1 MIDICRVQESLRRQ
15 RIDGWLFADFHD
27 RDSLGLKLL
36 GLQAKKISTR
46 RWYYWIPANGRPV
59 KIAHAI
65 ESHRLEAL
73 EGDTLLYAGREKLV
87 AALSFVLGSGHTIA
101 MQYSPYCNLPT
112 ISMVDAGTAELVKSI
127 GNVLVSSADLVQEF
141 EASLTAEQIASHVR
155 ASQKVHHVLAEIVK
169 GISKYLD
176 QGSPQT
182 ERQVQ
187 LQILDSFEAEGL
199 TCDGSLPIVA
209 VNEHAADP
217 HFEVSPE
224 ASSLLQRGDRLLIDL
239 WARENE
245 SHSMY
250 YDIAWCYQLQT
261 DPSEE
266 YARLFSI
273 AVSARKAACD
283 LVKSRLASGAP
294 LQGWEVDAAAREVI
308 SGQGLGEYFTHR
320 TGHSIGE
327 EVHGCGVNIDGFET
341 RDERLVI
348 PAICFSIEPGIY
360 RDSIGVRTEVDILVD
375 RNGVPNI
382 YGPVQDQLIIL

>member
-87 AALSFVLGSGHTIA
+87 AALSFVLGTGHTIA

-217 HFEVSPE
+217 HFEVSPGI
-224 ASSLLQRGDRLLIDL
+224 SSRSPFTRPLRKSSHQSSFIRWREFSATNTSQVADPARAPWRVAQGLQERD
-239 WARENE
+239 
-245 SHSMY
+245 
-250 YDIAWCYQLQT
+250 
-261 DPSEE
+261 
-266 YARLFSI
+266 
-273 AVSARKAACD
+273 V
-283 LVKSRLASGAP
+283 
-294 LQGWEVDAAAREVI
+294 
-308 SGQGLGEYFTHR
+308 GLGENAVALQQDHGIR
-320 TGHSIGE
+320 GE
-327 EVHGCGVNIDGFET
+327 V
-341 RDERLVI
+341 ERRPEQRP
-348 PAICFSIEPGIY
+348 PAIH
-360 RDSIGVRTEVDILVD
+360 
-375 RNGVPNI
+375 
-382 YGPVQDQLIIL
+382 